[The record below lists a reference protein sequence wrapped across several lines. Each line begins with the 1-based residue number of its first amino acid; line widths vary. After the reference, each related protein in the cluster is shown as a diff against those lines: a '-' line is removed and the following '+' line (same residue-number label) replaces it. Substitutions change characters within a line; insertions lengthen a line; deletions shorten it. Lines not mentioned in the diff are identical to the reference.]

1 MLLTI
6 RLANLLAVWNFEFVT
21 IETTIQAIIDAGTW
35 TQRIQQIRLIPQR
48 HGTEHHGTIFA
59 AVARDLYMPHLA
71 PDFAYIHESSF
82 YETAHFFAAYD
93 AANRLTDGFSRVDEV
108 ALQAALIE
116 CPRVLLVFRTL
127 LGLTKDEFAHSSL
140 LAGGQDDLAALSSS
154 QIDTME
160 RSAIDLVRANTKAA
174 LAKATAQA
182 RIASK
187 TIVMAMNGELFGDAP
202 PGLRSKQQKP
212 DTAQGWDSVRAYA
225 TGGVPLKVFLHQR
238 HYGGAFRQVLDATST
253 LRGDLIEDA
262 VEKLF
267 IASGISFVRTGS
279 HNQADIARRFEV
291 HVTPAPDF
299 VVFDPADDSLKAM
312 LECKGTNNGGT
323 ARDKALRFNGLR
335 AESVRLGGIPLI
347 AVLGGIGWARIN
359 DALGPVVKDTDG
371 RVFTLSTL
379 SSMLEVAP
387 FPGLLGMINSA

>member
-1 MLLTI
+1 MI
-6 RLANLLAVWNFEFVT
+6 RLDNLSMVSGFEPVT
-21 IETTIQAIIDAGTW
+21 IETTIQAILDAGTW

-48 HGTEHHGTIFA
+48 HGAEHHGTIYA

-93 AANRLTDGFSRVDEV
+93 AANRLTEGFSRVDE
-108 ALQAALIE
+108 AAIQAALIE
-116 CPRVLLVFRTL
+116 CPRTLLVFRTL
-127 LGLTKDEFAHSSL
+127 LGLTKDEFAHSTL
-140 LAGGQDDLAALSSS
+140 LAGGSEGLAALSSS

-160 RSAIDLVRANTKAA
+160 RSAIDALRANTPAVV
-174 LAKATAQA
+174 AKATAQA
-182 RIASK
+182 RVASK

-202 PGLRSKQQKP
+202 SGLRSKQQKP
-212 DTAQGWDSVRAYA
+212 DTAEGWDSVRGYA
-225 TGGVPLKVFLHQR
+225 ADGVPLKVFLHQR

-262 VEKLF
+262 VEALF
-267 IASGISFVRTGS
+267 TARGVSFIRTGS
-279 HNQADIARRFEV
+279 HNQADIAKRFEV

-299 VVFDPADDSLKAM
+299 VVFDPSDDSLKAM

-323 ARDKALRFNGLR
+323 ARDKALRFNRLR

-387 FPGLLGMINSA
+387 FPSLLGMTNSA